1 MHSYFTIISLVA
13 GICLG
18 FGILYLVVGL
28 RRKAD
33 KPLTFTF
40 VLFALFYAITLINGI
55 RWYSATNLPEH
66 IGIYRFDAIFVA
78 GVFIALN
85 WYISYYSGFRPRIFL
100 WLLSA
105 ALILPALV
113 FILSPATYTG
123 EVSNLTYII
132 LPWGEKLVRLILSGS
147 VWNDWVQFARFVS
160 LGYIIFALITQYK
173 HDERQPAII
182 IGLGLLPFIIGI
194 VYEIFGEIGFVPF
207 IPLGE
212 LGFVFIAIAASLQ
225 MAVSVIQTEEELE
238 LHRNKLEEMIE
249 ERTDELEAAH
259 AQILT
264 QVQETTIA
272 EERSRLARDLHDVIT
287 QILFSINLI
296 AMRLP
301 HMWQRDPAMAERSTN
316 ELQRLTRGALADMRI
331 MLRELRPH
339 TITATKL
346 ETLLTQ
352 LCEGIAARHDIPL
365 DVNID
370 PICEL
375 PPKVHIALY
384 RIAQETM
391 SNIAKHAEANQV
403 SLHLSCDEWAVHLT
417 IRDDGHGFEI
427 HNVPSEHMGLEI
439 MRERAA
445 RIGADL
451 TIQSQPGHG
460 TTVALTWPISQN
472 GEDADE

>member
-1 MHSYFTIISLVA
+1 MHPYFIIVSLIA

-18 FGILYLVVGL
+18 FSILYLAVSL
-28 RRKAD
+28 RRKAN
-33 KPLTFTF
+33 KPLTLTF
-40 VLFALFYAITLINGI
+40 ALFALFYAITLINGI
-55 RWYSATNLPEH
+55 RWYSATNVPEY
-66 IGIYRFDAIFVA
+66 IGINRFDAIFVA

-85 WYISYYSGFRPRIFL
+85 WHISYYSGYRPRIFL

-113 FILSPATYTG
+113 FIISPATYTG
-123 EVSNLTYII
+123 EVSDLTYII
-132 LPWGEKLVRLILSGS
+132 LPWGDKLVRLILSGS
-147 VWNDWVQFARFVS
+147 VWNDLVQLARFVS
-160 LGYIIFALITQYK
+160 LGYIIIALIIQYR

-182 IGLGLLPFIIGI
+182 MGLGLLPFIVGI
-194 VYEIFGEIGFVPF
+194 FYEIFGEIGFVPF

-225 MAVSVIQTEEELE
+225 MEISVIETEEVLE
-238 LHRNKLEEMIE
+238 LHRNNLEKLIE
-249 ERTDELEAAH
+249 ERTTELEAAH
-259 AQILT
+259 AQILA

-296 AMRLP
+296 AMGLPRL
-301 HMWQRDPAMAERSTN
+301 WQRDPDKAERSTN
-316 ELQRLTRGALADMRI
+316 ELQRLTRGALADMRV

-352 LCEGIAARHDIPL
+352 LCDGIAARHDIPL

-370 PICEL
+370 PIFEL
-375 PPKVHIALY
+375 QPKVHIALY

-391 SNIAKHAEANQV
+391 NNIAKHAEANQV
-403 SLHLSCDEWAVHLT
+403 SLHLSCDEEAVHLI

-427 HNVPSEHMGLEI
+427 QNEPSEHMGLEI
-439 MRERAA
+439 MHERAA
-445 RIGADL
+445 RIGANL

-460 TTVALTWPISQN
+460 TTVAVTWPISQN

>member
-1 MHSYFTIISLVA
+1 MHTYFTIISLIA

-18 FGILYLVVGL
+18 FGILYLVVSL
-28 RRKAD
+28 RRKAN
-33 KPLTFTF
+33 KPLTLTF
-40 VLFALFYAITLINGI
+40 ALFALFYAITLINGI
-55 RWYSATNLPEH
+55 RWYSATNVPEY
-66 IGIYRFDAIFVA
+66 IGINRFDAIFVT
-78 GVFIALN
+78 GLFIALH
-85 WYISYYSGFRPRIFL
+85 WYISYYSGYRPRIFL
-100 WLLSA
+100 WFLSA

-113 FILSPATYTG
+113 FIISPATYTG
-123 EVSNLTYII
+123 EVSDLTYII
-132 LPWGEKLVRLILSGS
+132 LPWGDKLVRLILSGS
-147 VWNDWVQFARFVS
+147 VWNDWVQLARFVS
-160 LGYIIFALITQYK
+160 LGYIIIALIIQYR
-173 HDERQPAII
+173 HNERQQAII
-182 IGLGLLPFIIGI
+182 MGLGLLPFIIGI
-194 VYEIFGEIGFVPF
+194 VYEIFGEIGWVPF
-207 IPLGE
+207 IPFGE
-212 LGFVFIAIAASLQ
+212 IGFVFIAIAASIQ
-225 MAVSVIQTEEELE
+225 MAVSIIQTEEELE
-238 LHRNKLEEMIE
+238 LHKKNLEELVD

-259 AQILT
+259 AQILA

-296 AMRLP
+296 AMGLP
-301 HMWQRDPAMAERSTN
+301 RMWQRDTAMAERSTN
-316 ELQRLTRGALADMRI
+316 ELQRLTRGALADMRV

-391 SNIAKHAEANQV
+391 NNIAKHAEANQV
-403 SLHLSCDEWAVHLT
+403 SLHLSCDEQAVHLV

-460 TTVALTWPISQN
+460 TTVAVTWPIPQN